1 MSSPV
6 IECVELTKA
15 YGKRIVALNN
25 LTLTINEGA
34 SFGLLGENGAGKSTL
49 VRLLMGFIFPT
60 SGRVRVLGE
69 EKMARAHPRIGY
81 VHERPIFETRF
92 KGRVYLTYLG
102 ELSGLWGYVNKAR
115 VDELR
120 ADERAGPAQPVGG
133 TADHLRAAQTGQ
145 NRAAGELHYHLDA
158 DRRAFSAGG
167 NAQGTDRFSGL
178 AGRGALFQ

>member
-69 EKMARAHPRIGY
+69 EKMARAPPRIGY
-81 VHERPIFETRF
+81 VHERPIFEPRF
-92 KGRVYLTYLG
+92 KGRPSLPHPG
-102 ELSGLWGYVNKAR
+102 EPSALWAYVNKPR
-115 VDELR
+115 V
-120 ADERAGPAQPVGG
+120 
-133 TADHLRAAQTGQ
+133 
-145 NRAAGELHYHLDA
+145 
-158 DRRAFSAGG
+158 
-167 NAQGTDRFSGL
+167 
-178 AGRGALFQ
+178 